1 MSKLP
6 VQLTLL
12 IFLLALLSG
21 FYMKIP
27 LIDNLIRAFIIYV
40 VFSVLILL
48 VYLLHNQ
55 SAYNMLKEELSRKQ
69 VAPEESASKSVT
81 GESTNK

>member
-6 VQLTLL
+6 IQLTLL

-40 VFSVLILL
+40 IFSVLILL

-69 VAPEESASKSVT
+69 VAQEESAGKSVT

>member
-12 IFLLALLSG
+12 IFILALLSG

-40 VFSVLILL
+40 IFSVLILL

-55 SAYNMLKEELSRKQ
+55 SAYQMLKGQISQKQ
-69 VAPEESASKSVT
+69 VAQKENASKSVT

>member
-12 IFLLALLSG
+12 IFILALLSG

-27 LIDNLIRAFIIYV
+27 LIDNLIRAFISTDFAC
-40 VFSVLILL
+40 VFIA
-48 VYLLHNQ
+48 Q
-55 SAYNMLKEELSRKQ
+55 SKCLPNAEGATL
-69 VAPEESASKSVT
+69 PEA
-81 GESTNK
+81 GSTKRECK